1 MDTTF
6 TLKIRITYRQHKCE
20 RAALHLQHDF
30 PPGCKSVKST
40 GLSIQIHSSRPV
52 RRLIGNLKSREQ
64 IGKVLTCPRNT
75 ILDCWSLMELKKK
88 KKSTVIDCSVNNRE
102 TGLFPLERLTWN
114 MKRYQYQ
121 QHMTLGNLAWR
132 QQQADSRRAHI
143 RVRGNKSLAYLRA
156 CCSPNTPLAC
166 LPHSLL
172 PQF

>member
-75 ILDCWSLMELKKK
+75 ILDCWSLMELNKKK
-88 KKSTVIDCSVNNRE
+88 NQLWSTTLLTTERQGCFPWKDWHGTWSGINTSSTWHLE
-102 TGLFPLERLTWN
+102 TWHGDNSR
-114 MKRYQYQ
+114 Q
-121 QHMTLGNLAWR
+121 TLGEHTSGWGET
-132 QQQADSRRAHI
+132 RA
-143 RVRGNKSLAYLRA
+143 
-156 CCSPNTPLAC
+156 
-166 LPHSLL
+166 
-172 PQF
+172 